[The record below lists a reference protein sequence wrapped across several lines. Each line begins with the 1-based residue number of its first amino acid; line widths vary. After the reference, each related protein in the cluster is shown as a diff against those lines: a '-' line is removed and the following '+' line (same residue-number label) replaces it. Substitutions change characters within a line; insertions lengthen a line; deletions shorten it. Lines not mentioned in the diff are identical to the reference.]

1 MIKNAILIIISAIV
15 AIDIIPIFLKWVSR
29 IHIGRYDDKLY
40 WRDSLINVS
49 EKWLNRTP
57 KIKVTD
63 NTRLVFIDMIKKKYT
78 NAAIQNWQEAAL
90 LLGLIEYKKDNY
102 NKNIED
108 EINKFI
114 NNKID
119 ENGRWIKEPQNI
131 DVAILAYAIM
141 NVNNDVIKKCK
152 PALDSTFNII
162 KNHIGEDGTVK
173 YRKNMENYRYV
184 DTVGFICAFLIK
196 YGVEFNNNGA
206 IDLAMKQINEYSV
219 NGMLLEK
226 GLPYHAYNVNT
237 KEKLGL
243 YGWGRGLGW
252 YSIGIIDSW
261 RELPD
266 NNKYKNELNIY
277 VKKFAKEV
285 ISLQNENGGWNWT
298 TIRKETTTD
307 SSTAAT
313 LSWFLINACEIKEIS
328 EECKKALD
336 KSINYLMSV
345 TRRSGAIDFSQGDT
359 KDIGVYSMLF
369 DILPFT
375 QGFALRTICK
385 QIRVGNI
392 NE

>member
-1 MIKNAILIIISAIV
+1 MIKNTILIIISAIV
-15 AIDIIPIFLKWVSR
+15 AIDIIPIFLKWIFR
-29 IHIGRYDDKLY
+29 IHIGRYNEKLD

-49 EKWLNRTP
+49 AKWINKTP

-63 NTRLVFIDMIKKKYT
+63 NTRLVFIDMLKKNYT
-78 NAAIQNWQEAAL
+78 KTAIQSWQEAAL

-102 NKNIED
+102 NKNIEAQ
-108 EINKFI
+108 INKFI

-119 ENGRWIKEPQNI
+119 DNGMWIKEPQNI
-131 DVAILAYAIM
+131 DIAILAYALM
-141 NVNNDVIKKCK
+141 NVNKNITKKCK
-152 PALDSTFNII
+152 PALDLTWNII

-173 YRKNMENYRYV
+173 YRKHMGNYRYV
-184 DTVGFICAFLIK
+184 DTIGFICAFLIK
-196 YGVEFNNNGA
+196 YGVEFDNNEA
-206 IDLAMKQINEYSV
+206 VDLAIKQINEYSA
-219 NGMLLEK
+219 NGMLVERN
-226 GLPYHAYNVNT
+226 LPYHAYNVNT

-243 YGWGRGLGW
+243 CGWGRGVGW
-252 YSIGIIDSW
+252 YSIGLIDSW
-261 RELPD
+261 KELPD
-266 NNKYKNELNIY
+266 NNKYKAELNIY
-277 VKKFAKEV
+277 VKEFAKE
-285 ISLQNENGGWNWT
+285 IIKLQNENGGWNWT
-298 TIRKETTTD
+298 SIRKETRAD
-307 SSTAAT
+307 SSTTAT

-336 KSINYLMSV
+336 KAINYLMGV